1 MTDLL
6 DLGGVWLVEFLLSP
20 EWGLPTVLLTLLL
33 PALGQW
39 LVLRCTRRRFR
50 ILRWLTLLPMGV
62 PLLSS
67 LWLAFG
73 SLSLWPGPEVGF
85 GFLVALV
92 LSFGLG
98 GIGLFCLFLAA
109 LYLGGWGLGW
119 GLEAAFTRY
128 AQRKLF
134 ASHSAEG
141 GPRET

>member
-67 LWLAFG
+67 LWFPLPLARTG
-73 SLSLWPGPEVGF
+73 GGVWLPCRSGPLLWPGRYRSLLPVSGRPLSGRLGPGVG
-85 GFLVALV
+85 A
-92 LSFGLG
+92 G
-98 GIGLFCLFLAA
+98 GRFHPVCS
-109 LYLGGWGLGW
+109 
-119 GLEAAFTRY
+119 E
-128 AQRKLF
+128 
-134 ASHSAEG
+134 
-141 GPRET
+141 ETFRLPFRGRRTP